1 MKTDCCVIRDL
12 LPLFA
17 EDLVSDET
25 ADIIRLHLQE
35 CSVCSR
41 EYEQIKKE
49 EAERMQVVQMQP
61 DSEIKPFKKMMKK
74 ANRTLSSVCFAM
86 TVMLLFSGIMNSSD
100 EGMMLYYNAVI
111 MPVCG
116 VCGYVAFRKKAFF
129 VLPILLLATDGIAFA
144 FNLLPDTMNMILWLS
159 GIYCIFILAGIL
171 IAALLHFALRKE

>member
-35 CSVCSR
+35 CPDCNA
-41 EYEQIKKE
+41 EYEQ
-49 EAERMQVVQMQP
+49 MQKDESDRTRAVNKP
-61 DSEIKPFKKMMKK
+61 ADSEIKPFKKIMKK
-74 ANRTLSSVCFAM
+74 ANRTLSSVCFAL

-129 VLPILLLATDGIAFA
+129 VLPILLLVTDGIAFA